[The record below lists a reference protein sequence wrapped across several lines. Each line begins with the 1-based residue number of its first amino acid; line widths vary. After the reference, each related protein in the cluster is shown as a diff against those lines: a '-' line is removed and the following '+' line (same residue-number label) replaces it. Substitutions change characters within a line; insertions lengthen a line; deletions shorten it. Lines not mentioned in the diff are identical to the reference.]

1 MIVAALLSLAL
12 AADPSAPGANAPTA
26 APKATAKAEF
36 KDPNRIIC
44 RREEI
49 VGSHRPQKICMTKHE
64 WDVAE
69 EQSRSSLKDGGIQAV
84 ERPFDPANA
93 APTGGLVGGPH

>member
-1 MIVAALLSLAL
+1 MIIAALLALAL
-12 AADPSAPGANAPTA
+12 TADPSAAPAPAA
-26 APKATAKAEF
+26 APKPAAKSDF

-44 RREEI
+44 RREEL

-69 EQSRSSLKDGGIQAV
+69 EQSRSTLKDGGIQAV

-93 APTGGLVGGPH
+93 APTGGLVGGPR